1 MKKCVM
7 TLTTMT
13 IGRPIASM
21 AMGGMVSKNGLAV
34 SAVGVAL
41 GCLRRAI

>member
-1 MKKCVM
+1 M

-13 IGRPIASM
+13 IVRPIASM
-21 AMGGMVSKNGLAV
+21 AMGGMVLKNGQAV
-34 SAVGVAL
+34 NAAGGAL